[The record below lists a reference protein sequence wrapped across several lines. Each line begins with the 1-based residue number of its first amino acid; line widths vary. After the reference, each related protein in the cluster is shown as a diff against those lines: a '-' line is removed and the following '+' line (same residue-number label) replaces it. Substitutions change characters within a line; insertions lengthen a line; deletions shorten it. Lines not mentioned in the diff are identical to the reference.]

1 MYHNPVLLNESIKAL
16 SIKPD
21 GIYADLTFGG
31 GGHSREILRNL
42 KNGKLIGFDQDEDA
56 IANAINDERFILINQ
71 NFRYMSN
78 FLKINNAYPVDG
90 IFADLGVSS
99 HQIDVPERGFSSRF
113 DSELDSRMNR
123 NKEKNAKKV
132 INTYSREKLV
142 KIFSEYG
149 EIQNSKKLA
158 FAITEKRKE
167 QTITTTKELINAIR
181 PCIIRE
187 KENKYLAQVFQA
199 IRIEVN
205 DELQA
210 LKDML
215 KQTSKALK
223 PGGRL
228 VIISYHSL
236 EDRIVKNFFKSG
248 NFEGKIEKDFYGNP
262 LVDFKIINKKP
273 IVPSEEEIKNNS
285 RAKSAKLRIAE
296 KL

>member
-1 MYHNPVLLNESIKAL
+1 MYHNPVLLNESINAL

-31 GGHSREILRNL
+31 GGHSKEILREI

-56 IANAINDERFILINQ
+56 IANSLNDERFTLINQ
-71 NFRYMSN
+71 NFRYLSN
-78 FLKINNAYPVDG
+78 FLKINNTYPIDG

-99 HQIDVPERGFSSRF
+99 HQIDVAERGFSNRF
-113 DSELDSRMNR
+113 DSELDARMNR
-123 NKEKNAKKV
+123 NNEKSAKNI
-132 INTYSREKLV
+132 INTYSKEDLI

-158 FAITEKRKE
+158 FTITEKRKE
-167 QTITTTKELINAIR
+167 KAITTTKELINAIKS
-181 PCIIRE
+181 CIIRG

-199 IRIEVN
+199 IRIDVN

-215 KQTSKALK
+215 KQCSKSLN

-228 VIISYHSL
+228 VVISYHSL

-248 NFEGKIEKDFYGNP
+248 NFEGKIEKDFFGNP
-262 LVDFKIINKKP
+262 IVDFKLINKKP
-273 IVPSEEEIKNNS
+273 IIPSEEEIKNNS
-285 RAKSAKLRIAE
+285 RARSAKLRIAE